1 MYQIYQVLSNETI
14 DTIAKKLNID
24 LEELKRINGMGE
36 NVVLKEGSY
45 IIIPKNNGYK
55 KYIVKKGDNLYS
67 IARNNNI
74 DYDVLVKLN
83 GLKEGEYIYPNQEII
98 IPINNTYITKEQ
110 DKIKDILNKLNISI
124 EQIEEL
130 YLEPDQI
137 ITY

>member
-74 DYDVLVKLN
+74 DYDILVKLN